1 MPGTDL
7 YNNPEKYGIRMTN
20 KYWFESDE
28 WTRHSICSTSTL
40 SSEEIDLWKLKLMK
54 SFMES

>member
-1 MPGTDL
+1 
-7 YNNPEKYGIRMTN
+7 MTN